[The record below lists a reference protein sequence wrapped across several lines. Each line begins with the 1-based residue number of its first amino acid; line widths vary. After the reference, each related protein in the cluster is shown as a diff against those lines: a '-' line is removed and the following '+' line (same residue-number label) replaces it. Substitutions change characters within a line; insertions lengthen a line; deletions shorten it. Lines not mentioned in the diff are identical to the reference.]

1 MENQKYPIGLQ
12 SFAEVREGG
21 YVYIDKTDLIHTLI
35 SERKY
40 VFLSRPRRFGKSLL
54 ISTIKAI
61 FEGRK
66 ELFEGLYI
74 ADKTDF
80 VRHPVIHLSFDALNY
95 KEKGLA
101 DVVIKELSDIASAH
115 QLTLEPDKL
124 KDYFRNLIRELHE
137 KTGQKVVILI
147 DEYDHP
153 ILHYLEKGELDKADE
168 IRETIREFYSVIKS
182 LDNHIRFFFVTGISR
197 FAKVSLFS
205 VLNNVVDITFD
216 FQYSTICGYT
226 QTELERYFV
235 EKITEIGLEHDL
247 SYAECVERIKVWY
260 NGYSWDGRKRVYAP
274 FSTLLFMAQREFKN
288 HWFATGTPTLLI
300 KLLTPDF
307 QYNMEDIWVNEM
319 RFDNYDIRKIDIIS
333 LMFQT
338 GYLTIKDRKGSDRY
352 LLAFPNQ
359 EVRNAFLQF
368 LGDEYIHRGQGVMF
382 NWVYDFIEVLEKRE
396 IEKIRELTD
405 DLFSGIP
412 YELFRGNQENFY
424 HAIIFI
430 ALKLVGIHI
439 QSEVSHSK
447 GRIDAVI
454 QTKDS
459 VFIFEYKV
467 NANAETA
474 LEQVKSRNYHQPFL
488 HSGKKIYLFG
498 VNFSNENRGIQDWV
512 WEEVKEG

>member
-12 SFAEVREGG
+12 SFAKIREGD
-21 YVYIDKTDLIHTLI
+21 YLYIDKTQGIYELIT
-35 SERKY
+35 EKGY

-66 ELFEGLYI
+66 ELFGGLYI

-80 VRHPVIHLSFDALNY
+80 IPHPVIHLSFDALNY

-101 DVVIKELSDIASAH
+101 DVVINELSDIASTH

-153 ILHYLEKGELDKADE
+153 ILHYLEKGEYDKADE

-216 FQYSTICGYT
+216 LQYSTICGYT
-226 QTELERYFV
+226 QTELEWYFV
-235 EKITEIGLEHDL
+235 EKITEIGIEHDL
-247 SYAECVERIKVWY
+247 NYEECVERIKVWY

-274 FSTLLFMAQREFKN
+274 FSTLLFMAQKEFKN

-300 KLLTPDF
+300 KLLSANV
-307 QYNMEDIWVNEM
+307 QYNLENIWVTEDV
-319 RFDNYDIRKIDIIS
+319 FDVFDIRNLDPVS

-338 GYLTIKDRKGSDRY
+338 GYLTVKARREERY
-352 LLAFPNQ
+352 QLDYPNR
-359 EVRNAFLQF
+359 EVRDSFLRF
-368 LGDEYIHRGQGVMF
+368 LGGEYAHQRPYQIN
-382 NWVYDFIEVLEKRE
+382 NWVRDFMEVLQNKE

-498 VNFSNENRGIQDWV
+498 INFSNENRGIQDWV
-512 WEEVKEG
+512 WEEITG

>member
-74 ADKTDF
+74 ENKIDF
-80 VRHPVIHLSFDALNY
+80 TPHPVIHLSFDALNY

-101 DVVIKELSDIASAH
+101 DVVIKELSYIASTH

-147 DEYDHP
+147 DEYNHP

-216 FQYSTICGYT
+216 LQYSTICGYT
-226 QTELERYFV
+226 QVELERYFV
-235 EKITEIGLEHDL
+235 KKITEIGLEHDL

-300 KLLTPDF
+300 KLLSANV
-307 QYNMEDIWVNEM
+307 QYNLENIWVTEDV
-319 RFDNYDIRKIDIIS
+319 FDVPDIRN
-333 LMFQT
+333 LNHVLLLFQT
-338 GYLTIKDRKGSDRY
+338 GYLTVKAR
-352 LLAFPNQ
+352 Q
-359 EVRNAFLQF
+359 
-368 LGDEYIHRGQGVMF
+368 
-382 NWVYDFIEVLEKRE
+382 EKR
-396 IEKIRELTD
+396 
-405 DLFSGIP
+405 
-412 YELFRGNQENFY
+412 Y
-424 HAIIFI
+424 
-430 ALKLVGIHI
+430 
-439 QSEVSHSK
+439 
-447 GRIDAVI
+447 
-454 QTKDS
+454 
-459 VFIFEYKV
+459 
-467 NANAETA
+467 
-474 LEQVKSRNYHQPFL
+474 
-488 HSGKKIYLFG
+488 
-498 VNFSNENRGIQDWV
+498 
-512 WEEVKEG
+512 